1 MMRAR
6 ILPRWRSCTLA
17 LAMFVLEGCAVG
29 PSFQRP
35 QITAGPHYRPSHE
48 LIRGERPAPT
58 AFRQRVTPGGASDG
72 PWWAAFR
79 CAELNTLVRQ
89 ALADNHDVAAA
100 QAALARAREMVTV
113 GGAARYP
120 QIGFNAGVGREKYG
134 AEFLGP
140 NAFAPFRYVAGGV
153 SVDYLLDY
161 LGRTRRTIEEA
172 RALEQYQRS
181 ELSATRLVLSGEV
194 ASQAVTVATARAEIR
209 AVRGLLAEDRQNVA
223 LVRGAVAAGSEPRL
237 DVLTAQ
243 SQLASDATLLPP
255 LYQKLTTAR
264 HALAVLLGRTPA
276 SWHAPDLTLSAL
288 ALPAQVPVSL
298 PSQLLRR
305 RPDIRA
311 AEAQL
316 HAATAAVGLAT
327 ANLYPQIL
335 LSGTLSEE
343 ALRPAHLFDASSL
356 AWSLIAGLTGPLFE
370 GGKLHAERRAAL
382 DVLHERADLYQQV
395 VVSAFGQVADALDA
409 LRHDA
414 ELRAAQA
421 RALRISGRRLRLE
434 RDSYR
439 AGNSGLLP
447 VLDAQRQR
455 ERAQLGLLG
464 AEQRQFLDTIRLLL
478 AAGGRIAPTAIARTA
493 AVRETTTS
501 PRDSVRR
508 TSPGL

>member
-6 ILPRWRSCTLA
+6 IVFWWRWCTLA
-17 LAMFVLEGCAVG
+17 LTALALEGCTVG
-29 PSFQRP
+29 TAFQRP
-35 QITAGPHYRPSHE
+35 QVALGPHYRPSHE
-48 LIRGERPAPT
+48 LVRGERAAPP
-58 AFRQRVTPGGASDG
+58 AFRQRVVPGAASDG
-72 PWWAAFR
+72 PWWGTFR
-79 CAELNTLVRQ
+79 CAELDTLVRQ

-140 NAFAPFRYVAGGV
+140 NAFAPFSYVAGGV
-153 SVDYLLDY
+153 GVDYLLDY
-161 LGRTRRTIEEA
+161 LGRTRRTLEET

-194 ASQAVTVATARAEIR
+194 ASQAVTVATARAEIS
-209 AVRGLLAEDRQNVA
+209 AVRGLLAEDRTNVA

-255 LYQKLTTAR
+255 LYQKLTTAQ

-276 SWHAPDLTLSAL
+276 SWHAPELSLSTL
-288 ALPAQVPVSL
+288 ALPTRVPVSL
-298 PSQLLRR
+298 PSELLRR

-316 HAATAAVGLAT
+316 RAATAAVGLAT
-327 ANLYPQIL
+327 ANLYPQIV
-335 LSGTLSEE
+335 LSATLSEE

-370 GGKLHAERRAAL
+370 GGKLHAQRRAAL

-395 VVSAFGQVADALDA
+395 VVTAFGQVANALDA

-421 RALRISGRRLRLE
+421 RALHLSGRRLRLE

-455 ERAQLGLLG
+455 ERAELGLLG
-464 AEQRQFLDTIRLLL
+464 AERRQLLDTIRLLL
-478 AAGGRIAPTAIARTA
+478 AAGGRVTPAVRARAAVVREAPTYSRGST
-493 AVRETTTS
+493 
-501 PRDSVRR
+501 RR